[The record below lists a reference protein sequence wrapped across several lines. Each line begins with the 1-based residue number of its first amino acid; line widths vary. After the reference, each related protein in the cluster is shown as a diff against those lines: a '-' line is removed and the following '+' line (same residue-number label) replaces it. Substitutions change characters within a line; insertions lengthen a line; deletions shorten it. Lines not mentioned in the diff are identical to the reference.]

1 MIAMVRGRV
10 LRRTADSLIVDI
22 GPLGLHL
29 ICSAAALA
37 GAHPG
42 QAVELSTSMVVRE
55 DSMTLFG
62 FADDDERALF
72 DTLQAVSGV
81 GPKSALAMVST
92 LGATGVRQAVL
103 TEDIRALTTAPGVG
117 RKTAERIVIDL
128 RDRVGALPAVTG
140 AIPASSGWSAQVH
153 AALVGLGWT
162 TRDADAAVT
171 AVASDP
177 DAAAPIAG
185 EDIAGLLR
193 LALRGLDRG

>member
-1 MIAMVRGRV
+1 MVRGRV

-42 QAVELSTSMVVRE
+42 QEVELSTSMVVRE